1 MTRARTTD
9 QRSHQSLGLPTER
22 YKRPCPQCGGLK
34 HRGGVL
40 TISAAFLPFIACD
53 KDGVPRASCNECGV
67 QVAALLPLD
76 P

>member
-1 MTRARTTD
+1 MRGGKGN
-9 QRSHQSLGLPTER
+9 QRPER
-22 YKRPCPQCGGLK
+22 WKQPCPRCGGLINQ
-34 HRGGVL
+34 GGTF
-40 TISAAFLPFIACD
+40 TIDPAFLPFIACD